1 LYRFVDFARLRRR
14 NLLAGAGSGVVVDDQ
29 DLVDEAGGREVLN
42 GTSDGIP
49 LVVGGQDERDD
60 LTFPDG

>member
-1 LYRFVDFARLRRR
+1 VDLARLCLGD
-14 NLLAGAGSGVVVDDQ
+14 LLAGAGRGVVVDDQ
-29 DLVDEAGGREVLN
+29 DLVNEASGREVLD
-42 GTSDGIP
+42 GTPDGFP

>member
-1 LYRFVDFARLRRR
+1 LHRLVDFARLRLRD
-14 NLLAGAGSGVVVDDQ
+14 LFAGAGRGVVVDDQ
-29 DLVDEAGGREVLN
+29 DLVNEAGGREILN
-42 GTSDGIP
+42 GTPDGLP